1 MISERTARRRSRE
14 AVKISFSRSS
24 SAFTPL
30 FIAVAR
36 GARQGRPGHHI
47 QLFASPAS
55 AKDVNLIA
63 AFGQF
68 ALRFNA
74 KLSGDTGVVVCMK
87 QKDINLAPG
96 GLCRHL

>member
-1 MISERTARRRSRE
+1 MVGERNAHRRSRE
-14 AVKISFSRSS
+14 AVKSFFSRSS
-24 SAFTPL
+24 SVFTLL
-30 FIAVAR
+30 FT
-36 GARQGRPGHHI
+36 
-47 QLFASPAS
+47 
-55 AKDVNLIA
+55 IA

-87 QKDINLAPG
+87 QKDIMAPG